1 MDMDIDMDMD
11 TTDCTIYDNAN
22 ANTTNYLFNPAF
34 AFFLIFSAVTL
45 FYHCTTKSD
54 LSLFEE
60 FLRIS
65 HEHNFHNMLVSSSEN
80 VGTVIRQLMR
90 LSDTATTNDT
100 VDIVIASVSDPDQ
113 NETPPMNEIKFE
125 DKFLDKYLALKL
137 QSLMAPTSE
146 FIESLMNSFVMEYT
160 PNGNIIMFYDY
171 KRETF
176 AYYADNVMPYRYL
189 EVLGR
194 KYVCTFFCPSLYQYL
209 PPDQVA
215 NVATNDTVENEKK
228 EEKEETVDPVIN
240 DVVLVNSEI
249 EPTKLDKPKKSVFA
263 NFKSYNKDTSNNVA
277 TKDVPSSA
285 HKRAINANAP
295 TAVLTNVIRNR
306 YTCHGKICNMPFL
319 KKIDRTIVD
328 KNYKMSFADFKRL
341 KTTSEPNSCLNIV

>member
-1 MDMDIDMDMD
+1 MDMD
-11 TTDCTIYDNAN
+11 TTNCTIYDCLNANAN
-22 ANTTNYLFNPAF
+22 ANTTTFALFNPVF

-90 LSDTATTNDT
+90 LSDTATTHDA
-100 VDIVIASVSDPDQ
+100 VVIATVSDPDQ
-113 NETPPMNEIKFE
+113 NETPSMNEIKFE

-137 QSLMAPTSE
+137 QSLMAPTPE

-176 AYYADNVMPYRYL
+176 TYYADNVMPYRYL

-209 PPDQVA
+209 PHDQVA

-228 EEKEETVDPVIN
+228 EETVDPVIT
-240 DVVLVNSEI
+240 VAPVNSEI

-285 HKRAINANAP
+285 PKRAINANAP

-306 YTCHGKICNMPFL
+306 YTCQGKICNMPFL

-341 KTTSEPNSCLNIV
+341 KTTS

>member
-1 MDMDIDMDMD
+1 MDMV
-11 TTDCTIYDNAN
+11 A
-22 ANTTNYLFNPAF
+22 ATNMNHIIITPFTLFNPVF

-65 HEHNFHNMLVSSSEN
+65 REHNFHKLLVSSAEA
-80 VGTVIRQLMR
+80 VRDMIDR
-90 LSDTATTNDT
+90 LSDDANCLVVTNDAVAT
-100 VDIVIASVSDPDQ
+100 MPA
-113 NETPPMNEIKFE
+113 MKEIKFE
-125 DKFLDKYLALKL
+125 DKFLDQYLALKL
-137 QSLMAPTSE
+137 QPQSTLAPTPE
-146 FIESLMNSFVMEYT
+146 FIESLLNCFVMEYT
-160 PNGNIIMFYDY
+160 PNGNIIMFYDF

-209 PPDQVA
+209 TTY
-215 NVATNDTVENEKK
+215 NVAISDTVKKVENEKK
-228 EEKEETVDPVIN
+228 EETVDQIVPVN
-240 DVVLVNSEI
+240 NTV
-249 EPTKLDKPKKSVFA
+249 EPTKLEKPEKSVFA
-263 NFKSYNKDTSNNVA
+263 KFKSYNKDTSNKVA
-277 TKDVPSSA
+277 TKDVSSSA
-285 HKRAINANAP
+285 PKNAVIAP
-295 TAVLTNVIRNR
+295 TVSNAVVLTNAVTNR

-341 KTTSEPNSCLNIV
+341 KTTS

>member
-1 MDMDIDMDMD
+1 MDTDTDMDNDMVS
-11 TTDCTIYDNAN
+11 A
-22 ANTTNYLFNPAF
+22 TNMNHIIITRFALFTPVF

-65 HEHNFHNMLVSSSEN
+65 SEHNFHHLLVSSSDT
-80 VGTVIRQLMR
+80 VGVNIRKLIMR
-90 LSDTATTNDT
+90 LTDNATEPVISEVVTND
-100 VDIVIASVSDPDQ
+100 IVVSATDTDP
-113 NETPPMNEIKFE
+113 NVMNEIKFE
-125 DKFLDKYLALKL
+125 DKFLDQYLALKSQP
-137 QSLMAPTSE
+137 QSTSALTPE

-160 PNGNIIMFYDY
+160 PNGNIIMFYDF

-209 PPDQVA
+209 SPV
-215 NVATNDTVENEKK
+215 NVSTKDAVENEKK
-228 EEKEETVDPVIN
+228 EENVVPVIPI
-240 DVVLVNSEI
+240 DPIIEEI
-249 EPTKLDKPKKSVFA
+249 EPTKLEKPEKSVFA
-263 NFKSYNKDTSNNVA
+263 KFKTYNKDTSNNVA
-277 TKDVPSSA
+277 TKDVSSSA
-285 HKRAINANAP
+285 PKNAP
-295 TAVLTNVIRNR
+295 IVSNAVVSNDVVRNR

-319 KKIDRTIVD
+319 KKIDRVVVD

-341 KTTSEPNSCLNIV
+341 KTTS